1 MGLQNQGGGSVK
13 DENYLKVYGWMM
25 NQYELTNSEL
35 LVLAFI
41 FGFDSGYD
49 GSLQY
54 MADSTNMHRINAKKV
69 VDNLVKKGFV
79 KRKSRKGKTSIYT
92 ISKLLTHHK
101 QIANTTIS
109 KPLTNNNIH
118 KSNYKKGKFTD
129 FEQRVYDFSELE
141 KLIRSN

>member
-1 MGLQNQGGGSVK
+1 MK

-25 NQYELTNSEL
+25 NQCELTNSEL

-79 KRKSRKGKTSIYT
+79 KRESRKGKTSIYT
-92 ISKLLTHHK
+92 VSKSLTHRK
-101 QIANTTIS
+101 QIANTTVS
-109 KPLTNNNIH
+109 KSLTNNNIH
-118 KSNYKKGKFTD
+118 KSNYKKGTFTD
-129 FEQRVYDFSELE
+129 FNQRVYNFSELE